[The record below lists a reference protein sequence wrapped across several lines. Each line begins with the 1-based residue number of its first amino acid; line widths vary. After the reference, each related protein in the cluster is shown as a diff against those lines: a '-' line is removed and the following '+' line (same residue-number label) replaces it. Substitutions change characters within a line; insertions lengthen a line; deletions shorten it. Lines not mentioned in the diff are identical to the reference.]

1 MPDHLNS
8 PELPL
13 NRLNAAFIDLSD
25 ERLAI
30 LAGELL
36 TLESEGAHPQN
47 DVREMARTLEDHVGI
62 PFSVA
67 FDLVKRRVPMEITAR
82 WVKAKAE
89 ESAGKVGRALIVVD
103 GGVADY
109 ASDEDVHVVVFDRDN
124 FNDDP
129 DGTDRVPKSHADLA
143 AVFDVPVDID

>member
-1 MPDHLNS
+1 MTDLTA

-25 ERLAI
+25 ARLAI
-30 LAGELL
+30 LAQELL
-36 TLESEGAHPQN
+36 ELEANGTHPQTEG
-47 DVREMARTLEDHVGI
+47 RQMARDLEFQVGI

-67 FDLVKRRVPMEITAR
+67 FDLVKRRVPMEIAAR
-82 WVKAKAE
+82 WVKAQGERPGTATP
-89 ESAGKVGRALIVVD
+89 ARALVYVS

-109 ASDEDVHVVVFDRDN
+109 VTDGEVSVVVFDRDN
-124 FNDDP
+124 FDDDP

-143 AVFDVPVDID
+143 ASFDAPVDLD